1 LEQLPSLGV
10 KASNPG
16 STAMK
21 KLIELLDDKDRIFF
35 QQWTDA
41 NVAVFSRA
49 GELAVAYKARTDL
62 PHYLR
67 MRRAMLSACSET
79 CSRLLTSVATAA
91 RERSGRCAQMAS
103 ASLCHRSH
111 RAALVATRLALARA
125 KLRLC
130 FGVVGWSSPSML
142 GAVVLC
148 ARIKSTEHSRFHA
161 RDQPR
166 RVWYLGDKSGR
177 PRKHTY
183 QAGTVGFS
191 TLCHSSAAPL
201 FQSASISLETARAI
215 SR

>member
-1 LEQLPSLGV
+1 MPLGLERHGLWVRPKDSTRPRRRRRLGR
-10 KASNPG
+10 P
-16 STAMK
+16 
-21 KLIELLDDKDRIFF
+21 R
-35 QQWTDA
+35 WH
-41 NVAVFSRA
+41 RA
-49 GELAVAYKARTDL
+49 KELAVAYKPVNRTRTDL
-62 PHYLR
+62 PHLR

>member
-1 LEQLPSLGV
+1 M
-10 KASNPG
+10 NR
-16 STAMK
+16 T
-21 KLIELLDDKDRIFF
+21 
-35 QQWTDA
+35 
-41 NVAVFSRA
+41 
-49 GELAVAYKARTDL
+49 RTDL
-62 PHYLR
+62 PHLR

-161 RDQPR
+161 RDQP
-166 RVWYLGDKSGR
+166 SGR
-177 PRKHTY
+177 TAY
-183 QAGTVGFS
+183 GTLALNQVRGRDRRFLDS
-191 TLCHSSAAPL
+191 LSSSAGPL
-201 FQSASISLETARAI
+201 FQSASIIETARAI